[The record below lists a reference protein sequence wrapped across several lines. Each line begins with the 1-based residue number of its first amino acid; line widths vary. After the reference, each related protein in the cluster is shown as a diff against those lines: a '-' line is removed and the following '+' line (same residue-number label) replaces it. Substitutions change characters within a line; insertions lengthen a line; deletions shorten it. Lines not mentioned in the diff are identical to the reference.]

1 MGWST
6 LMYWQIFYEVSSRS
20 ELTFLS
26 FSKLS
31 LLGSWPQLDVF
42 IYIIISVIYE

>member
-1 MGWST
+1 MLLG
-6 LMYWQIFYEVSSRS
+6 QIFYEVSSRS

-42 IYIIISVIYE
+42 IIISVIYE